1 MSTVTSTPSAPSS
14 PSAPA
19 AQTERS
25 FGSTVWLVAMRE
37 ITTRLRSKAFLWM
50 SALLVA
56 VAAAGVVVPNLIGGD
71 PDPVRVAVVGEP
83 SVDLDEMVDG
93 EGTAYF
99 DVEGDPVDRASAEQ
113 MLRDE
118 EVEGALVFGD
128 DGAVTVVGL
137 REPPERAVQ
146 AFSTTP
152 AVDVVDPTG
161 RDPQILYF
169 VSMAFGLLFFLVA
182 MTFGT
187 QIAQSVVEEKQTR
200 IVEILLA
207 TVSARAL
214 LAGKILGNCL
224 LAIAQVVAISVAALI
239 GLAATGQQIGLSDL
253 GAPILWFVAFF
264 VVGFAMVAALF
275 AAFASLISRAEDIG
289 SATTPVT
296 TLIMV
301 PYLLSYVTAGNETFT
316 RVLAWVPFS
325 APTTMPTH
333 VYAGDAH
340 WWEPVGSLLLLA
352 VTTVVV
358 VLVGERI
365 YRNSLLRIGAKVPL
379 REALRRARD

>member
-1 MSTVTSTPSAPSS
+1 MSATSTS
-14 PSAPA
+14 PSAPPA
-19 AQTERS
+19 TQGERG
-25 FGSTVWLVAMRE
+25 FTGTVWLVALRE
-37 ITTRLRSKAFLWM
+37 ITTRLRSKAFLWT
-50 SALLVA
+50 SGLLVA

-71 PDPVRVAVVGEP
+71 PDPVKVAVVGQSPVE
-83 SVDLDEMVDG
+83 LAALEDG
-93 EGTAYF
+93 QGHAYF
-99 DVEGDPVDRASAEQ
+99 DVEGDPVDRSAAEE
-113 MLRDE
+113 MLREE
-118 EVEGALVFGD
+118 EVDGALVFGE
-128 DGAVTVVGL
+128 DGSVTVVGL
-137 REPPERAVQ
+137 REPPDRAVE
-146 AFSTTP
+146 AFSTVP
-152 AVDVVDPTG
+152 AVEVIDPSA
-161 RDPQILYF
+161 RDPQVLYF

-224 LAIAQVVAISVAALI
+224 LAIGQVVAISVAALV
-239 GLAATGQQIGLSDL
+239 GLAVTGQQIGLSDL

-264 VVGFAMVAALF
+264 IVGFAMVAALF

-296 TLIMV
+296 TLVMI
-301 PYLLSYVTAGNETFT
+301 PYMLSFVIAGNETWT
-316 RVLAWVPFS
+316 RILAWVPFS
-325 APTTMPTH
+325 SPTTMPTH
-333 VYAGDAH
+333 VYAGEAH
-340 WWEPVGSLLLLA
+340 WWEPIGALLVLA
-352 VTTVVV
+352 ATTVVI

-379 REALRRARD
+379 REALKRARD